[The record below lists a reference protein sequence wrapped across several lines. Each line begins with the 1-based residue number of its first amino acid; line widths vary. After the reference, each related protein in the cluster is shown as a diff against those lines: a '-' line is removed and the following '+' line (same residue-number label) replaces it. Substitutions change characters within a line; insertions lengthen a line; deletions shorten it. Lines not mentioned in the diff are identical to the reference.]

1 MTGTTGTTS
10 LLPIFVKLDGRRALV
25 VGGGPIAAR
34 KANELLDVGAVVVA
48 VSPSFCDAFP
58 VHARVERI
66 ARPFTA
72 GDTRGAAIVFACTG
86 EIDVDDAVS
95 RDAQQHNAIVNVV
108 DRPEVSTFYS
118 AATVRRGPVVV
129 AVGTSGASPTL
140 ARKVR
145 DKIDEMLPAG
155 VALLGESLGRARPRL
170 LARYPRMD
178 ERARVVEE
186 FVERAWWRFFAG
198 PVRADVAL
206 DIENAVERELLGSVE
221 RGGTEERACT

>member
-1 MTGTTGTTS
+1 M
-10 LLPIFVKLDGRRALV
+10 LPIFVKLDGRRAVV

-34 KANELLDVGAVVVA
+34 KTNELLDVGAVVVA
-48 VSPSFCDAFP
+48 VSPSFSDAFP
-58 VHARVERI
+58 VHARVQRI
-66 ARPFTA
+66 ERPFAA
-72 GDTRGAAIVFACTG
+72 GDTRGAAIVFSCTG
-86 EIDVDDAVS
+86 EPQVDDEVS
-95 RDAQQHNAIVNVV
+95 RDAQQHGTLVNVV
-108 DRPEVSTFYS
+108 DKPDLSTFYS

-155 VALLGESLGRARPRL
+155 IAQLGESLGRARPRL

-178 ERARVVEE
+178 ERARVVEA

-198 PVRADVAL
+198 PVRADVAR
-206 DIENAVERELLGSVE
+206 DIETAVESELLG
-221 RGGTEERACT
+221 GPDEERACT